1 LKSDVLKKGYF
12 IRYIKKATTNKP
24 AHVVLGGKINDII
37 ENNGIIE
44 RLKIKINT
52 GKTFILKVKDNNN
65 IFLYYKEKK
74 VAEQRKIEAIQWVKQ
89 LTPYER
95 KKMINMKKK
104 RDVKDITSE
113 EKKTLTKTFY
123 DWLYARRP
131 ELKTK

>member
-1 LKSDVLKKGYF
+1 MSKEREILEKQENKKLKDYKYLDHNNLKSDVLKKGYF

-95 KKMINMKKK
+95 KKMINMKKMIL
-104 RDVKDITSE
+104 V
-113 EKKTLTKTFY
+113 
-123 DWLYARRP
+123 
-131 ELKTK
+131 